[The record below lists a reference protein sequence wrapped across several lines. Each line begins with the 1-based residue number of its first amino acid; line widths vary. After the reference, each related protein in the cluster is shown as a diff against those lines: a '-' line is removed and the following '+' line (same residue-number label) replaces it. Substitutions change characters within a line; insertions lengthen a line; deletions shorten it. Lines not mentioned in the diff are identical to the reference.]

1 VTPTTIYLVRHGRT
15 SLNAQ
20 GRFRGRQDLP
30 LDDRG
35 FVEASEA
42 ASRLAGAGVRAVYTG
57 PLLRSLQTAE
67 VIAWASGVELFV
79 EQGLIDLDH
88 GVWTGL
94 TWEEAGRA
102 EPEALSRFREEPRHA
117 AAPGGESMPEVE
129 SRTLVALTWIAEH
142 HGGEAAAAVSHEV
155 PIRLVIAGLA
165 EIQGPAFW
173 DVQLPT
179 GSVTTLNFEDGA
191 FSLAGDTPT
200 EAVP

>member
-1 VTPTTIYLVRHGRT
+1 MTPTTIYLVRHGRT

-20 GRFRGRQDLP
+20 GRFRGRQDPP

-42 ASRLAGAGVRAVYTG
+42 AGRLARTGIRAVYTG
-57 PLLRSLQTAE
+57 PLLRSVQTAE
-67 VIAWASGVELFV
+67 IIARTCGVGVFTEP
-79 EQGLIDLDH
+79 GLIDLDH

-117 AAPGGESMPEVE
+117 AAPGGEFMPEVE
-129 SRTLVALTWIAEH
+129 RRTLVALTWIAEH

-155 PIRLVIAGLA
+155 PIRLVISGLA

-191 FSLAGDTPT
+191 FSLAGDIPT